1 MKRLL
6 AVLLLVCS
14 IFSVNSFAS
23 AAAGEEEAQA
33 ITHVNVG
40 IVILANGTYLTGDY
54 QDIVKRYFVKCYSK
68 YRYPMEYGP
77 AMQEKFFNACQAA
90 NYKKTKYLTDEQLTA
105 MVQAAGKDQLLVLR
119 INEALILHSDGT
131 GRDMPAMRE
140 WLADMDMEAILLDKN
155 GVIKRTKMSR
165 SEDNMPTAEA
175 ALYDVFATCI
185 HDLQKKDFFQRVDN

>member
-14 IFSVNSFAS
+14 VFSVNSFAS

-33 ITHVNVG
+33 ITPVNVG
-40 IVILANGTYLTGDY
+40 IVILGNGTYLTGDY

-77 AMQEKFFNACQAA
+77 AMQEKFFYACQAA